1 LGAPYANAVHHM
13 GLKESMVEL
22 FVDRFGDIILDPV
35 QSAVARG
42 QLSTKSVHV
51 LVPGEIFIY
60 RYTEKFGGGNLFDF
74 YTVEFKMERV
84 IEWLSSKTCAPR
96 VKVGFKVHK
105 EAFGEIYVKE
115 IALHVVI
122 DSLDDQIAFL
132 EYFLFGVAGNKD
144 VGVVGVEDELTIYG
158 TVDDVIDVDKK

>member
-1 LGAPYANAVHHM
+1 
-13 GLKESMVEL
+13 
-22 FVDRFGDIILDPV
+22 
-35 QSAVARG
+35 
-42 QLSTKSVHV
+42 
-51 LVPGEIFIY
+51 
-60 RYTEKFGGGNLFDF
+60 
-74 YTVEFKMERV
+74 MERV

-96 VKVGFKVHK
+96 VKVGFEVHK

-115 IALHVVI
+115 IALHVFI

-158 TVDDVIDVDKK
+158 TVDDVVDVDKK